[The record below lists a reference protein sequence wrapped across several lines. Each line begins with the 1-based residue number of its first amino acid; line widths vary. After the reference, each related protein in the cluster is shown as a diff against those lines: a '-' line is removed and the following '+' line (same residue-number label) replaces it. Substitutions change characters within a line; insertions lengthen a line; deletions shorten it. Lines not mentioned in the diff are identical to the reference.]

1 MSDDRTDQQP
11 TNDSAIDFY
20 RTYSSAVQIIAESL
34 QELCNVACTPDEYVH
49 NAKAIL
55 ARLAHAGIIVDDV
68 NEGTETNR
76 AEYPQPHPH
85 QQRPKP

>member
-34 QELCNVACTPDEYVH
+34 QELSNVACTPDEYVH
-49 NAKAIL
+49 NAEAIL

-76 AEYPQPHPH
+76 A
-85 QQRPKP
+85 K